1 MNIKNIMFITAIIS
15 CNIWQVLQA
24 HEDIL
29 KQTPESQKVT
39 VDTCQN
45 RLEALAEEEKYQY
58 FHTNI
63 CWAAAAGGI
72 ALILGGCLSENQ
84 NQSSKATNGGI
95 AVLIS
100 SVLVGAG
107 SVVNENYKAHHRRT
121 ERTSLLEQLGKVRK

>member
-1 MNIKNIMFITAIIS
+1 MNIKNIIFLTAIVS
-15 CNIWQVLQA
+15 CNISHILQA

-45 RLEALAEEEKYQY
+45 RLEALTEEEKYQY
-58 FHTNI
+58 FHTNM
-63 CWAAAAGGI
+63 CWGAAAAGI
-72 ALILGGCLSENQ
+72 ALILKGCLSEKQQ
-84 NQSSKATNGGI
+84 NSKATNGGI

-107 SVVNENYKAHHRRT
+107 SVVNENYKAHYRRS
-121 ERTSLLEQLGKVRK
+121 ERNSLLEQLSKVKK

>member
-1 MNIKNIMFITAIIS
+1 MNIKNIMFLTAIIS
-15 CNIWQVLQA
+15 CNISPVLQA

-29 KQTPESQKVT
+29 KQTPEAQKVT
-39 VDTCQN
+39 IDICNN

-72 ALILGGCLSENQ
+72 LLILGGCLSENQ
-84 NQSSKATNGGI
+84 HQSSKATNGGI
-95 AVLIS
+95 AVLVS

-121 ERTSLLEQLGKVRK
+121 ERTSLLEQLSKVKR